1 MDVLRGTNNPS
12 DETVRNSYFV
22 SCDHP
27 PSADIDIT
35 IIAGEDSMSPSI
47 DLPLLLMRFH
57 NLESNAGSFGEDF
70 FHAAKEGQ
78 EGLKCG
84 KDFWEVNRSGGSSG
98 RTSNPFDDLLLKFM
112 NQHHASSPRKTSSCK
127 IIQNPD
133 SYTVHWL
140 CAQKKG
146 SLKPKKFSYTPPRI
160 GGNFKVTTKAF
171 VRFPY
176 LKHFSKHKAL
186 SALLL
191 EEVNRVHGFGIATH
205 SAAAEIVN
213 LSQGWDILNNISMDE
228 MSSETIEDY
237 IALSYNEFNKH
248 SIVAYDVGY
257 HIDVFGDKQPS
268 LENKV
273 VFGIRLLPGQGCGRG
288 GKDGSMFHYAL
299 LDWEDNKKFRRQ
311 FLLTRNIIRPNQ
323 RADQGTLDNW
333 LRLNP
338 HMRNVYHRAQ
348 ANNDRTNRAHQ
359 QQRRRGR
366 GLNN

>member
-140 CAQKKG
+140 CAQKRG
-146 SLKPKKFSYTPPRI
+146 LSNLRSFHTHH
-160 GGNFKVTTKAF
+160 
-171 VRFPY
+171 
-176 LKHFSKHKAL
+176 LAL
-186 SALLL
+186 
-191 EEVNRVHGFGIATH
+191 E
-205 SAAAEIVN
+205 
-213 LSQGWDILNNISMDE
+213 
-228 MSSETIEDY
+228 
-237 IALSYNEFNKH
+237 
-248 SIVAYDVGY
+248 
-257 HIDVFGDKQPS
+257 
-268 LENKV
+268 
-273 VFGIRLLPGQGCGRG
+273 
-288 GKDGSMFHYAL
+288 
-299 LDWEDNKKFRRQ
+299 
-311 FLLTRNIIRPNQ
+311 
-323 RADQGTLDNW
+323 GTLK
-333 LRLNP
+333 L
-338 HMRNVYHRAQ
+338 
-348 ANNDRTNRAHQ
+348 
-359 QQRRRGR
+359 QRKH
-366 GLNN
+366 LFDSLT

>member
-35 IIAGEDSMSPSI
+35 IIAGEDSTSPSI
-47 DLPLLLMRFH
+47 DLPFLLMRFH

-140 CAQKKG
+140 CAQK
-146 SLKPKKFSYTPPRI
+146 
-160 GGNFKVTTKAF
+160 
-171 VRFPY
+171 
-176 LKHFSKHKAL
+176 
-186 SALLL
+186 
-191 EEVNRVHGFGIATH
+191 
-205 SAAAEIVN
+205 
-213 LSQGWDILNNISMDE
+213 
-228 MSSETIEDY
+228 
-237 IALSYNEFNKH
+237 
-248 SIVAYDVGY
+248 
-257 HIDVFGDKQPS
+257 
-268 LENKV
+268 
-273 VFGIRLLPGQGCGRG
+273 
-288 GKDGSMFHYAL
+288 
-299 LDWEDNKKFRRQ
+299 
-311 FLLTRNIIRPNQ
+311 
-323 RADQGTLDNW
+323 
-333 LRLNP
+333 
-338 HMRNVYHRAQ
+338 
-348 ANNDRTNRAHQ
+348 
-359 QQRRRGR
+359 R
-366 GLNN
+366 GL